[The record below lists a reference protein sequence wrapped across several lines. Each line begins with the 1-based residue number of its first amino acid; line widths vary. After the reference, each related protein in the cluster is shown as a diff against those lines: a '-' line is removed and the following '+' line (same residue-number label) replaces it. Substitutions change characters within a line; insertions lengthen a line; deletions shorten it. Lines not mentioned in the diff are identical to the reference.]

1 MTTKH
6 FVYATLLAAPLAGPL
21 HVAHAQTAPAQ
32 PTDSTPVAAS
42 PGDAADAASPEAL
55 DQRLRVL
62 ERRLE
67 IQQEDAKAAAAAA
80 PVVKASASGFSIA
93 TPNGAFRIALH
104 AVLNIDNR
112 YYYNEFKPSGGTTPL
127 DRGVDT
133 TLLRLARPIIDGT
146 VGNLVDFRFTPDF
159 AGGKTVIQ
167 DAYATVK
174 FLPAF
179 NVTAGK
185 FKSPVGLERLQSD
198 TDTRFVER
206 ALPDRLIPNRDLG
219 IQFSGNLL
227 GPVLAYQ
234 LAYLNGTIDGGST
247 DNSTNVPSS
256 SVDGDPN
263 NSKDIAARLF
273 SLPFANSQLFAL
285 RGLGVGIGASRGH
298 LHGWVDGSTTPAT
311 SYSLLTSY
319 KTNGQQTF
327 FSYRSANTATGTAA
341 TLADGLRQ
349 RIAPQAY
356 YYNGPFGLLGEY
368 VVSKTAVSRVENGSA
383 TVDRATLANR
393 AWQIAGAWFITGEDE
408 GYKYPAPRR
417 PYTVGGEGW
426 GALEF
431 VARYAVLDIDDAAFV
446 GGANSFADPTKS
458 ANRASAWTVGLTWTL
473 TQNFK
478 TLVNYETT
486 RFDGGATAAAG
497 GDSPTEKV
505 LFSRFQLSY

>member
-1 MTTKH
+1 MITTKK
-6 FVYATLLAAPLAGPL
+6 FLYATLLAVPLA
-21 HVAHAQTAPAQ
+21 ATAQTADNAPDTSSATAA
-32 PTDSTPVAAS
+32 PT
-42 PGDAADAASPEAL
+42 EEQL
-55 DQRLRVL
+55 DQRIRVL

-67 IQQEDAKAAAAAA
+67 ISQEDAKAAAATA
-80 PVVKASASGFSIA
+80 PVVKATTSGFSIA
-93 TPNGAFRIALH
+93 SANGAFQIRLR
-104 AVLNIDNR
+104 AVLDVDNR
-112 YYYNEFKPSGGTTPL
+112 YYYNDLKPSGGTTPL

-159 AGGKTVIQ
+159 GGGKTVIQ

-174 FLPAF
+174 FKPYF

-185 FKSPVGLERLQSD
+185 FKSPVGLERLQND

-206 ALPDRLIPNRDLG
+206 ALPDRLIPNRDIG
-219 IQFSGNLL
+219 IQFSGDLL
-227 GPVLAYQ
+227 GPALSYQ

-247 DNSTNVPSS
+247 DNATNVPSS
-256 SVDGDPN
+256 AVDGDPN
-263 NSKDIAARLF
+263 NSKDIAVRLF

-285 RGLGVGIGASRGH
+285 RGLGVGVGASRGT
-298 LHGWVDGSTTPAT
+298 LHGWVDSTTTPAT

-327 FSYRSANTATGTAA
+327 FSYRSANTTTGTAA

-349 RIAPQAY
+349 RISPQAY
-356 YYNGPFGLLGEY
+356 YYYGPFGLLGEY
-368 VVSKTAVSRVENGSA
+368 VVSKTAVSRVENAST
-383 TVDRATLANR
+383 TVSRGTLANR
-393 AWQIAGAWFITGEDE
+393 AWQVAGAWFITGEDE
-408 GYKYPAPRR
+408 GYKYPAPKS
-417 PYTVGGEGW
+417 PYTVGGKGW

-458 ANRASAWTVGLTWTL
+458 ASKASAWTVGLTWTL

-478 TLVNYETT
+478 TLINYETT
-486 RFDGGATAAAG
+486 RFDGGATVAAG
-497 GDSPTEKV
+497 TDSPTEKV
-505 LFSRFQLSY
+505 LFTRFQLSY